1 MDNRLAKIAT
11 IRPGRIRQQDIPDL
25 ASALVGYWKGL
36 GTVDA
41 SVSKNVAYVRLH
53 GKSFDVLVTRED
65 WSRILGLLQDGTLG
79 AFSSPTRN
87 DLTEIQVAPDFGD
100 PALYNRTLATLLL
113 VFADA
118 EAYPVQN
125 VQQGFTP
132 NTIPNLVA
140 QFDASRSTAVSLSS
154 SMVSV
159 WKDTIR
165 GQNAFQANPTYRPG
179 FNSTALNNLPGITF
193 DGTQWL
199 DLPLQAMEDWT
210 VLIVGKYQESPAQ
223 TIGGFLVAAG
233 YEGLGSGLDC
243 YIKQNDNVSPLPGP
257 KGRLSTWVLG
267 GLAAISPYNPVLPPD
282 TFRLLQWSQSSQNP
296 GGSRA
301 RIGLNQDVDLL
312 GILATTP
319 YDLSQEGWDPTRQL
333 AGNPSPI
340 MGAIGRYNGL
350 LSGGPTFYLVGT
362 ICEILIYGRQL
373 LGSEFSQLA
382 VNLNTKWGG
391 SLF

>member
-25 ASALVGYWKGL
+25 ASALVGYWKGW

-41 SVSKNVAYVRLH
+41 SVSKNVTYVRLH
-53 GKSFDVLVTRED
+53 GRGFDVLVTRED
-65 WSRILGLLQDGTLG
+65 WAKILGLLQDGTLG
-79 AFSSPTRN
+79 MFPSPPTN
-87 DLTEIQVAPDFGD
+87 DRTEIPVGRDFGD
-100 PALYNRTLATLLL
+100 PVLYNWTLATLSLA
-113 VFADA
+113 FTDA
-118 EAYPVQN
+118 EVYPTQPL
-125 VQQGFTP
+125 QQGFLP
-132 NTIPNLVA
+132 SDIQDLVA
-140 QFDASRSTAVSLSS
+140 QFDASRSTAVSVSGS
-154 SMVSV
+154 KVSV

-179 FNSTALNNLPGITF
+179 FEPLALNNLPGVTF

-199 DLPLQAMEDWT
+199 DLPLQAMQDWT
-210 VLIVGKYQESPAQ
+210 VFIVGKYQESAIQ
-223 TIGGFLVAAG
+223 TVGGFLVAAG
-233 YEGLGSGLDC
+233 YEGPGSGLDC
-243 YIKQNDNVSPLPGP
+243 YIKQNDSISPLPGP

-267 GLAAISPYNPVLPPD
+267 GLAAISPYDPALPPD
-282 TFRLLQWSQSSQNP
+282 TFRLLQWSQSSRSP

-312 GILATTP
+312 GISSTQP

-340 MGAIGRYNGL
+340 MGAIGRYSGL
-350 LSGGPTFYLVGT
+350 LSGGPTFNLVGT
-362 ICEILIYGRQL
+362 ICEILIYSRQL

-382 VNLNTKWGG
+382 LSLNTKWGG

>member
-1 MDNRLAKIAT
+1 VDNRLAKIAT

-25 ASALVGYWKGL
+25 ASALVGYWKGW

-53 GKSFDVLVTRED
+53 GRAFDVLVTRED
-65 WSRILGLLQDGTLG
+65 WSKILGLFQDGTLG
-79 AFSSPTRN
+79 VLPNSTVN
-87 DLTEIQVAPDFGD
+87 DLTEIPVGKDFGD
-100 PALYNRTLATLLL
+100 PALYNRTLATLSL
-113 VFADA
+113 VFVDA
-118 EAYPVQN
+118 EAYPVQT
-125 VQQGFTP
+125 VQQGFLP
-132 NTIPNLVA
+132 NTIPDLVA

-154 SMVSV
+154 SKVSV
-159 WKDTIR
+159 WKDTVR
-165 GQNAFQANPTYRPG
+165 GQNAFQADPGARPG
-179 FNSTALNNLPGITF
+179 FVSTALNNLPGVTF

-199 DLPLQAMEDWT
+199 DLPLQAMQDWT
-210 VLIVGKYQESPAQ
+210 VLVVGKYQESPTQ

-243 YIKQNDNVSPLPGP
+243 YIKQNDHISPLPGP

-267 GLAAISPYNPVLPPD
+267 DLAAISPYDPALSPN
-282 TFRLLQWSQSSQNP
+282 TFKLLQWSQSSQNP

-312 GILATTP
+312 GISATQP

-340 MGAIGRYNGL
+340 MGAIGRYSGL
-350 LSGGPTFYLVGT
+350 LSGGPTFHLVGT
-362 ICEILIYGRQL
+362 ICEILIYSRHL

-391 SLF
+391 SLL